1 MNMKSP
7 LLWELSVTV
16 KNLIKKA
23 STALLSFNK
32 IEGEILEAEQK
43 MYASF
48 RRMRGLGHMTVSEML
63 SVMHKNDLLDTF
75 PKCSKVAHIAAVIPA
90 TSCSTK
96 RSFSTF
102 GY

>member
-1 MNMKSP
+1 MIS
-7 LLWELSVTV
+7 LSD
-16 KNLIKKA
+16 K
-23 STALLSFNK
+23 
-32 IEGEILEAEQK
+32 QK

-63 SVMHKNDLLDTF
+63 SVMHKNDLFVTF
-75 PKCSKVAHIAAVIPA
+75 PECSKVVHIAAVIPA
-90 TSCSTK
+90 TSRSTK